1 MREILAQLT
10 VHVERVLAWWKSL
23 PPEQQRKLA
32 LSAAGAFVLL
42 AAFTY
47 GMTRTEYERLYTG
60 LTEAEAG
67 AVVERLEELDIPYRL
82 ERNGTTILAPS
93 KRIDDIRLLLAKEG
107 MPQSGRLGFELFD
120 QSSFGTTEFSEQVNF
135 RRAIE
140 GELERT
146 VGSMDEIRSARVHV
160 SLPKRSVFLESEEAA
175 KASVVV
181 EFEPGHSLDTEA
193 VRAVERLVAS
203 AVEGLEPS
211 RVTVMDRQGRLF
223 SRRNEFDDELTHQQL
238 EFRRKLESETER
250 RIRETLEP
258 FLGPGRLRANVAM
271 DVDWDAGEQTEEV
284 IDPNP
289 VAVSTQVTEEQNF
302 DDIPVGTPGTAANLP
317 RQPAEPTQ
325 RRAGL
330 SRSMQTTNYETSRT
344 VTRLSIER
352 GAVKRMSVAVLVD
365 HDLEL
370 DEAAGKLIRV
380 PRPEATLE
388 TIRELVTAASGAVAE
403 RGDTVTV
410 ESLPFTI
417 LEPPLAPPEP
427 PPDPSEEILSMEWA
441 KRYRVYII
449 GGVVL
454 LLLLAVAVAVFR
466 RSRRLAKVRAER
478 QEALEAERERRELEE
493 AQEQEAEQRAA
504 EEERLLKGLKLAPV
518 QTSKTQ
524 VLKKHLEEL
533 TREEPETVA
542 KLMKAWIHEDDQ

>member
-23 PPEQQRKLA
+23 SPEQQRKLA
-32 LSAAGAFVLL
+32 LAAAGAFLL
-42 AAFTY
+42 LTTFTWT
-47 GMTRTEYERLYTG
+47 MTRTEYERLYTG
-60 LTEAEAG
+60 LNEAEAG
-67 AVVERLEELDIPYRL
+67 AVVERLEELEIPYQL
-82 ERNGTTILAPS
+82 ARNGTTILAPS
-93 KRIDDIRLLLAKEG
+93 KRIDDIRLLLAREG

-120 QSSFGTTEFSEQVNF
+120 QSSFGATEFAEQVNF

-146 VGSMDEIRSARVHV
+146 IGSMDEIRRARVHV

-175 KASVVV
+175 KASIVL
-181 EFEPGHSLDTEA
+181 EFEPGRSLNPEG
-193 VRAVERLVAS
+193 VRAVERLAAS
-203 AVEGLEPS
+203 AVEGLEPA
-211 RVTVMDRQGRLF
+211 RVTVMDSQGRLF

-238 EFRRKLESETER
+238 EFRRKMESETER
-250 RIRETLEP
+250 KIRETIEP
-258 FLGPGRLRANVAM
+258 FLGPGRMRANVAM
-271 DVDWDAGEQTEEV
+271 EVDWDAGEQTEEV
-284 IDPNP
+284 VDPNP
-289 VAVSTQVTEEQNF
+289 VAVSTQVTEEENY
-302 DDIPVGTPGTAANLP
+302 DDIPVGAPGTASNLP
-317 RQPAEPTQ
+317 RQPAEPGQ

-330 SRSMQTTNYETSRT
+330 TRSMQTTNYETSRT

-352 GAVKRMSVAVLVD
+352 GTIKRMSVAVLVD

-370 DEAAGKLIRV
+370 DEAAGKLVRV
-380 PRPEATLE
+380 PRPAATLE
-388 TIRELVTAASGAVAE
+388 TIRELVTAASGAIAE

-417 LEPPLAPPEP
+417 LEPPLAPPAP
-427 PPDPSEEILSMEWA
+427 PPDPAEQFLSLEWVQ
-441 KRYRVYII
+441 RYRIYII

-454 LLLLAVAVAVFR
+454 LVLIAVLVAVFR
-466 RSRRLAKVRAER
+466 RTRKMAKARAER
-478 QEALEAERERRELEE
+478 QEALNAERERRELEE
-493 AQEQEAEQRAA
+493 AQVQEVEQRAA

-533 TREEPETVA
+533 ARENPEAVA
-542 KLMKAWIHEDDQ
+542 KLMKAWIHEDD

>member
-1 MREILAQLT
+1 MREVLAQLT
-10 VHVERVLAWWKSL
+10 VHLERVLSWWKSL
-23 PPEQQRKLA
+23 SPEQQRKLA
-32 LSAAGAFVLL
+32 FSATGAFLL
-42 AAFTY
+42 LTAFTWT
-47 GMTRTEYERLYTG
+47 MTRTEYERLYTG
-60 LTEAEAG
+60 LSEAEAG
-67 AVVERLEELDIPYRL
+67 AVVERLDELEIPYRL

-120 QSSFGTTEFSEQVNF
+120 QSSFGATEFAEQVNF

-146 VGSMDEIRSARVHV
+146 IGSMDEIRRARVHV
-160 SLPKRSVFLESEEAA
+160 SLPKRSVFLENEEAA
-175 KASVVV
+175 KASIVL
-181 EFEPGHSLDTEA
+181 EFEPGRNLDPEG
-193 VRAVERLVAS
+193 VRAVERLAAS
-203 AVEGLEPS
+203 AVEGLEPA
-211 RVTVMDRQGRLF
+211 RVTVMDSQGRLF

-238 EFRRKLESETER
+238 EFRRKMEAETER
-250 RIRETLEP
+250 RIRETIEP
-258 FLGPGRLRANVAM
+258 FLGPGRMRANVAM
-271 DVDWDAGEQTEEV
+271 EVDWDAGEQTEEV

-289 VAVSTQVTEEQNF
+289 VAVSTQVTEEENY

-317 RQPAEPTQ
+317 RQPAEPGQ

-330 SRSMQTTNYETSRT
+330 TRSMQTTNYETSRT

-370 DEAAGKLIRV
+370 DEAAGKLVRV
-380 PRPEATLE
+380 PRPAATLE
-388 TIRELVTAASGAVAE
+388 TIRELVTAAAGAVAE

-427 PPDPSEEILSMEWA
+427 PPDPAEQILSMEWV
-441 KRYRVYII
+441 KRYRIYLI
-449 GGVVL
+449 GGVVV

-466 RSRRLAKVRAER
+466 RTRRMAKVRAER
-478 QEALEAERERRELEE
+478 QEALNAERERRELEE
-493 AQEQEAEQRAA
+493 AQAHEVEQRAA

-533 TREEPETVA
+533 TRENPETVA

>member
-1 MREILAQLT
+1 MREVLAQLT
-10 VHVERVLAWWKSL
+10 VHLERVLAWWKSL

-32 LSAAGAFVLL
+32 FSAAGAFLL
-42 AAFTY
+42 LTAFTWT
-47 GMTRTEYERLYTG
+47 MTRTEYERLYTG
-60 LTEAEAG
+60 LSEAEAG
-67 AVVERLEELDIPYRL
+67 AVVERLDELEIPYRL

-120 QSSFGTTEFSEQVNF
+120 QSSFGATEFAEQVNF

-146 VGSMDEIRSARVHV
+146 IGSMDEIRSARVHV
-160 SLPKRSVFLESEEAA
+160 SLPKRSVFLENEEAA
-175 KASVVV
+175 KASIVL
-181 EFEPGHSLDTEA
+181 EFEPGRNLDPEG
-193 VRAVERLVAS
+193 VRAVERLAAS
-203 AVEGLEPS
+203 AVEGLEPA
-211 RVTVMDRQGRLF
+211 RVTVMDSQGRLF

-238 EFRRKLESETER
+238 EFRRKMEAETER
-250 RIRETLEP
+250 RIRETIEP
-258 FLGPGRLRANVAM
+258 FLGPGRMRANVAM
-271 DVDWDAGEQTEEV
+271 EVDWDAGEQTEEV

-289 VAVSTQVTEEQNF
+289 VAVSTQVTEEENY
-302 DDIPVGTPGTAANLP
+302 DDIPLGTPGTAANLP
-317 RQPAEPTQ
+317 RQPAAPGQ

-330 SRSMQTTNYETSRT
+330 TRSMQTTNYETSRT

-370 DEAAGKLIRV
+370 DEAAGKLVRV
-380 PRPEATLE
+380 PRPAATLE
-388 TIRELVTAASGAVAE
+388 TIRELVTAAAGAVAE

-427 PPDPSEEILSMEWA
+427 PPDPAEQILSMEWV
-441 KRYRVYII
+441 KRYRIYLI
-449 GGVVL
+449 GGVVVL
-454 LLLLAVAVAVFR
+454 LLLTVLVAVFR
-466 RSRRLAKVRAER
+466 RTRRMAKVRAER
-478 QEALEAERERRELEE
+478 QEALNAERERRELEE
-493 AQEQEAEQRAA
+493 AQAHEVEQRAA

-533 TREEPETVA
+533 TRENPETVA
-542 KLMKAWIHEDDQ
+542 KLMKAWIHEDD

>member
-1 MREILAQLT
+1 MREVLAQLT
-10 VHVERVLAWWKSL
+10 VHLERVLSWWKSL
-23 PPEQQRKLA
+23 SPEQQRKLA
-32 LSAAGAFVLL
+32 FSAAGALL
-42 AAFTY
+42 LLTAFTWT
-47 GMTRTEYERLYTG
+47 MTRTEYERLYTG
-60 LTEAEAG
+60 LSEAEAG
-67 AVVERLEELDIPYRL
+67 AVVERLDELEIPYRL

-120 QSSFGTTEFSEQVNF
+120 QSSFGATEFAEQVNF

-146 VGSMDEIRSARVHV
+146 IGSMDEIRRARVHV
-160 SLPKRSVFLESEEAA
+160 SLPKRSVFLENEEAA
-175 KASVVV
+175 KASIVL
-181 EFEPGHSLDTEA
+181 EFEPGRNLDPEG
-193 VRAVERLVAS
+193 VRAVERLAAS
-203 AVEGLEPS
+203 AVEGLEPA
-211 RVTVMDRQGRLF
+211 RVTVMDSQGRLF

-238 EFRRKLESETER
+238 EFRRKMEAETER
-250 RIRETLEP
+250 RIRETIEP
-258 FLGPGRLRANVAM
+258 FLGPGRMRANVAM
-271 DVDWDAGEQTEEV
+271 EVDWDAGEQTEEV

-289 VAVSTQVTEEQNF
+289 VAVSTQVTEEENY

-317 RQPAEPTQ
+317 RQPAEPGQ

-330 SRSMQTTNYETSRT
+330 TRSMQTTNYETSRT

-380 PRPEATLE
+380 PRPAATLE
-388 TIRELVTAASGAVAE
+388 TIRELVTAAAGAVAE

-427 PPDPSEEILSMEWA
+427 PPDPAEQILSMEWV
-441 KRYRVYII
+441 KRYRIYLI
-449 GGVVL
+449 GGVVV

-466 RSRRLAKVRAER
+466 RTRRMAKVRAER
-478 QEALEAERERRELEE
+478 QEALNAERERRELEE
-493 AQEQEAEQRAA
+493 AQAHEVEQRAA

-533 TREEPETVA
+533 TRENPETVA